1 MLPFSHSAARRRQ
14 GFTLLEVVLA
24 VMVLSLTAIG
34 MFRFVRAN
42 LQAIQYSVEDAE
54 DQLSVERMV
63 ALIQEELYNLPIRN
77 APSSL
82 IGEDLTTNQ
91 KDFDSME
98 WSSRAGPG
106 LLTTAA
112 IGDYKT
118 RLMMRPV
125 EGAKTAIY
133 EIGLRRRPV
142 ALDAAGGVVA
152 AGSDR
157 DATWVP
163 LLPRTIGLRI
173 RYWDPRLGQLYPNW
187 REPASRP
194 MFVVLS
200 ILREGETAPYEAV
213 LTVPAALTQQ

>member
-1 MLPFSHSAARRRQ
+1 MHLLSPPSRRRL

-24 VMVLSLTAIG
+24 VMILSLTTIC

-42 LQAIQYSVEDAE
+42 LEAIKNSTEEAE
-54 DQLSVERMV
+54 DQLAVERMV

-98 WSSRAGPG
+98 WSSRGGPG

-125 EGAKTAIY
+125 EGAKTAMY

-142 ALDAAGGVVA
+142 ALDAVGGIVQLGA
-152 AGSDR
+152 DK
-157 DATWVP
+157 DTTWVP

-173 RYWDPRLGQLYPNW
+173 RYWDPRLGQLYPSW

-194 MFVVLS
+194 MYVVLS
-200 ILREGETAPYEAV
+200 ILREGETVPYEAV